1 MTARM
6 IKGMKPTYMKG
17 LTKPEAT
24 VQAIERLLDNNVDL
38 LVALAENSSLTHET
52 ASYLPDAGEKVIH
65 IRGENGQKIG
75 HLADEHVA
83 LSALVTALNIAK
95 QRK

>member
-1 MTARM
+1 
-6 IKGMKPTYMKG
+6 MKPTYMAG

-24 VQAIERLLDNNVDL
+24 VQAIERLLDNNVDTL
-38 LVALAENSSLTHET
+38 IALAENSALTHQT
-52 ASYLPDAGEKVIH
+52 TDYLPNAGERVIT

-83 LSALVTALNIAK
+83 LSALVAALNIAP
-95 QRK
+95 RKDKRA